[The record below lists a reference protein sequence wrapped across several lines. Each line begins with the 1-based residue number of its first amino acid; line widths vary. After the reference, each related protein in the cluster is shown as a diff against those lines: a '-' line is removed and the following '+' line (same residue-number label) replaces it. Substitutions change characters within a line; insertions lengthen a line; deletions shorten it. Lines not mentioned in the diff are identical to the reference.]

1 MSKSGNE
8 RRQELAE
15 ELLAVIC
22 ALKAHRLNT
31 GTSGNASARCDGGF
45 LITPSGRLPERCS
58 AADMVWMAMD
68 GTTGEAGGLAP
79 SSEWR
84 IHRDIY
90 ASVPEAGAVVHAHSP
105 FATALA
111 CQRADIPPFH
121 YMIALFGGDSVRC
134 AAYATFGTEALSKNV
149 LAALAGRNA
158 CLLANHGM
166 VAYGR
171 DLAHAL
177 AQAIE
182 LETLC
187 GQYWRACQPGP
198 PVLLSERE
206 MAEAMERFRHYGAR
220 EFNPSAPRV
229 AL

>member
-1 MSKSGNE
+1 MSKNESE
-8 RRQELAE
+8 RRHAQAG
-15 ELLAVIC
+15 ELLAVVR
-22 ALKAHRLNT
+22 ALKEHRLNA
-31 GTSGNASARCDGGF
+31 GTSGNASARCDDGF

-68 GTTGEAGGLAP
+68 GAVEVEAGGGLAP

-90 ASVPEAGAVVHAHSP
+90 ASIPEAGAVVHAHSP

-111 CQRADIPPFH
+111 CQLTDIPAFH

-134 AAYATFGTEALSKNV
+134 AAYATFGTQALSKNA

-166 VAYGR
+166 LAYGR

-198 PVLLSERE
+198 PVLLSEAE
-206 MAEAMERFRHYGAR
+206 MKEALKCFRHYGDGAR
-220 EFNPSAPRV
+220 ISGA
-229 AL
+229 

>member
-1 MSKSGNE
+1 MNGNE
-8 RRQELAE
+8 NKDTLAGG
-15 ELLAVIC
+15 LLAVTR
-22 ALKAHRLNT
+22 ALKEHRLNV
-31 GTSGNASARCDGGF
+31 GTSGNVSVRCGDGF
-45 LITPSGRLPERCS
+45 LITPSGLAPEQCS
-58 AADMVWMAMD
+58 AADMVWMTMD
-68 GTTGEAGGLAP
+68 GAGAGKHTP

-90 ASVPEAGAVVHAHSP
+90 ASVPKAGAVVHAHSP

-121 YMIALFGGDSVRC
+121 YMIALFGGGSVRC

-149 LAALAGRNA
+149 LTALAGRNA

-171 DLAHAL
+171 GLAHAL

-187 GQYWRACQPGP
+187 EQYWRATQLGP
-198 PVLLSERE
+198 PVLLSEEE
-206 MAEAMERFRHYGAR
+206 MAEALERFRYYGDGTR
-220 EFNPSAPRV
+220 EFKP
-229 AL
+229 

>member
-1 MSKSGNE
+1 MNKKKIKGGGV
-8 RRQELAE
+8 LAD
-15 ELLAVIC
+15 ELLTVSR
-22 ALKAHRLNT
+22 ALKEHRLNV
-31 GTSGNASARCDGGF
+31 GTAGNASVRCDGGF
-45 LITPSGRLPERCS
+45 LITPSGRLPERCT
-58 AADMVWMAMD
+58 AADMAWMTMEGMSD
-68 GTTGEAGGLAP
+68 ETGGFRP

-90 ASVPEAGAVVHAHSP
+90 ACVPEAGAIVHTHSP

-134 AAYATFGTEALSKNV
+134 ATYAAFGSQTLSENA
-149 LAALAGRNA
+149 LAALVGRNA

-166 VAYGR
+166 LAYGR

-187 GQYWRACQPGP
+187 EQYWHACQPEP
-198 PVLLSERE
+198 PVLLSEEE
-206 MAEAMERFRHYGAR
+206 MAEVLERFRSYRAR
-220 EFNPSAPRV
+220 
-229 AL
+229 

>member
-1 MSKSGNE
+1 MSGNKN
-8 RRQELAE
+8 RDALAG
-15 ELLAVIC
+15 ELLAVTR
-22 ALKAHRLNT
+22 ALKEHRLNA
-31 GTSGNASARCDGGF
+31 GTAGNVSVRCDGGF

-58 AADMVWMAMD
+58 AADMVWMTMD
-68 GTTGEAGGLAP
+68 GVAKGAGGVVP

-84 IHRDIY
+84 VHRDIY

-121 YMIALFGGDSVRC
+121 YMIALFGGGSVRC
-134 AAYATFGTEALSKNV
+134 AAYATFGTEALSKNA
-149 LAALAGRNA
+149 LAALVGRSA

-171 DLAHAL
+171 SLAHAL

-198 PVLLSERE
+198 PVLLSEEE
-206 MAEAMERFRHYGAR
+206 MAEALERFQHYGDGMR
-220 EFNPSAPRV
+220 GFKP
-229 AL
+229 

>member
-1 MSKSGNE
+1 MSKKGNDC
-8 RRQELAE
+8 RHALAV
-15 ELLAVIC
+15 ELLVVIR
-22 ALKAHRLNT
+22 ALKEHRLNA
-31 GTSGNASARCDGGF
+31 GTSGNASARCGDGF
-45 LITPSGRLPERCS
+45 LVTPSGRLPERCS

-68 GTTGEAGGLAP
+68 GTHAGRLAP

-90 ASVPEAGAVVHAHSP
+90 ASVSEAGAVVHAHSP

-111 CQRADIPPFH
+111 CQRMDIPPFH

-134 AAYATFGTEALSKNV
+134 AAYATFGTEELSKNA

-166 VAYGR
+166 LACGR

-177 AQAIE
+177 ARAIE

-187 GQYWRACQPGP
+187 GQYWHACQPGP
-198 PVLLSERE
+198 PVLLSEAE
-206 MAEAMERFRHYGAR
+206 MKDALERFCHYGGGAR
-220 EFNPSAPRV
+220 GSR
-229 AL
+229 L

>member
-1 MSKSGNE
+1 MNE
-8 RRQELAE
+8 NRDVLAG
-15 ELLAVIC
+15 ELLAVAC
-22 ALKAHRLNT
+22 ALKEHRLNV
-31 GTSGNASARCDGGF
+31 GTSGNVSVRCDDGF
-45 LITPSGRLPERCS
+45 LVTPSGRLPEWCS

-68 GTTGEAGGLAP
+68 GATKGAGGLAP

-90 ASVPEAGAVVHAHSP
+90 ASVSGVGAVVHAHSP

-121 YMIALFGGDSVRC
+121 YMIALFGGDSVHC

-166 VAYGR
+166 VACGR

-187 GQYWRACQPGP
+187 EQYWRACQSGS
-198 PVLLSERE
+198 PVLLSEEE
-206 MAEAMERFRHYGAR
+206 MAEVLERFRYYGGA
-220 EFNPSAPRV
+220 
-229 AL
+229 

>member
-1 MSKSGNE
+1 MNKEEVVGRNA
-8 RRQELAE
+8 LAG
-15 ELLAVIC
+15 ELLSVTR
-22 ALKAHRLNT
+22 ALKEHRLNV
-31 GTSGNASARCDGGF
+31 GTAGNASVRCDGVF
-45 LITPSGRLPERCS
+45 LITPSGRLPERCTT
-58 AADMVWMAMD
+58 ADMVWMTMEGASE
-68 GTTGEAGGLAP
+68 GAGGLVP

-90 ASVPEAGAVVHAHSP
+90 ASVPEAGAIVHAHSP

-134 AAYATFGTEALSKNV
+134 AAYATFGTQKLSENA

-166 VAYGR
+166 LAHGR

-187 GQYWRACQPGP
+187 EQYWHACQPGP
-198 PVLLSERE
+198 PVLLSGEE
-206 MAEAMERFRHYGAR
+206 MAEVLERFRHYGAR
-220 EFNPSAPRV
+220 
-229 AL
+229 

>member
-1 MSKSGNE
+1 MSGIE
-8 RRQELAE
+8 GGTLAE
-15 ELLAVIC
+15 RVLAAARVMVEQ
-22 ALKAHRLNT
+22 RLNV
-31 GTSGNASARCDGGF
+31 GSAGNLSARQGEGF
-45 LITPSGRLPERCS
+45 LITPSGMPPERCS
-58 AADMVWMAMD
+58 ASDMVGMTMD
-68 GTTGEAGGLAP
+68 GGTTGTRAP

-111 CQRADIPPFH
+111 CQRVEIPPFH

-134 AAYATFGTEALSKNV
+134 ATYAVFGSEKLSKNA
-149 LAALAGRNA
+149 LTALAGRNA

-166 VAYGR
+166 LAYGR
-171 DLAHAL
+171 DLEHAL
-177 AQAIE
+177 SQAIE

-187 GQYWRACQPGP
+187 EQYWHACQPGP
-198 PVLLSERE
+198 PVLLSDRE
-206 MAEAMERFRHYGAR
+206 MAEVLERFRNYG
-220 EFNPSAPRV
+220 P